1 ETKSL
6 TKYFGDTHAIDHVDF
21 SVVQGELLALIGSNG
36 AGKTTLVNLISGLLR
51 ADSGTILF
59 QGTDV
64 TALSVHDRIR
74 AGIARS
80 CQLVREGPDHGYHHL
95 DRAVW
100 KDHRGHYRTRHGC
113 RVQIFRPDRRDARR
127 HDPGGWET
135 GRDSAKRAGDHH
147 AAGDEP
153 ISITPRHIGMLDLER
168 INTFR
173 GTAHVLQGASLTVN
187 DAEAVCLV
195 GRNGAGK
202 TTTIES
208 IMGLL
213 PVRSGRI
220 TFQEREITQLPPHER
235 ARLGIGYA
243 PEDAG
248 IFPDLT
254 VAENFLISQ
263 WLAGASGKSGSSSSS
278 SEVQDRILAVFPE
291 VRTF

>member
-1 ETKSL
+1 
-6 TKYFGDTHAIDHVDF
+6 
-21 SVVQGELLALIGSNG
+21 
-36 AGKTTLVNLISGLLR
+36 
-51 ADSGTILF
+51 
-59 QGTDV
+59 
-64 TALSVHDRIR
+64 
-74 AGIARS
+74 
-80 CQLVREGPDHGYHHL
+80 
-95 DRAVW
+95 
-100 KDHRGHYRTRHGC
+100 
-113 RVQIFRPDRRDARR
+113 
-127 HDPGGWET
+127 
-135 GRDSAKRAGDHH
+135 
-147 AAGDEP
+147 
-153 ISITPRHIGMLDLER
+153 MLELER

-173 GTAHVLQGASLTVN
+173 STAHVLQGISLTVN
-187 DAEAVCLV
+187 TGEAVCLV

-220 TFQEREITQLPPHER
+220 TFQEREITRLPPHER

-263 WLAGASGKSGSSSSS
+263 WLARTSDAPGPSSSS

-291 VRTF
+291 VRAFMQRRGLNLSGGQKKMVAITRAMALSPSILLLDEPFEGLAPVVVSRFIEAVKKIKAMGISLLIAASNLTTAARVADRLYAIDRGEIIFQGDPRSAFANEDVMKTIRG